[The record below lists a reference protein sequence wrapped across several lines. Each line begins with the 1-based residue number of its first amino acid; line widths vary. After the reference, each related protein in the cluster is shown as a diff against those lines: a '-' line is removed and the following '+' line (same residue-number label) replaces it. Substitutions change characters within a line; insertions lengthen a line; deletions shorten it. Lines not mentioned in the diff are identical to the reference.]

1 MEGGEGG
8 LSERGRKQPF
18 CRRVEDRIEG
28 TVQIESDK
36 SEGEECQH
44 ESVQSVSDER
54 VDQQTYG
61 GRLGGTKSLRKAS
74 KFDASAQSQR
84 AGDELGV
91 KNRPLACVRTSLLP
105 KKNGASQKK
114 KRLAARPFFWRQAWV
129 AAQAGIEISDR
140 P

>member
-8 LSERGRKQPF
+8 LSEGGRKQPF
-18 CRRVEDRIEG
+18 CRRVEGRIKG

-36 SEGEECQH
+36 SEGAKCQQ
-44 ESVQSVSDER
+44 ESVQSVPDER
-54 VDQQTYG
+54 FDQQTYG

-74 KFDASAQSQR
+74 EFDASAQSQR

-91 KNRPLACVRTSLLP
+91 KNRPLACVRTFLVP
-105 KKNGASQKK
+105 KKWGLAKK
-114 KRLAARPFFWRQAWV
+114 EKARGGRPIFWRQAWV
-129 AAQAGIEISDR
+129 AAQAGIKVSDR

>member
-8 LSERGRKQPF
+8 LSEGGRKQPF

-36 SEGEECQH
+36 SEGAECQR
-44 ESVQSVSDER
+44 ESVQSMSDER

-61 GRLGGTKSLRKAS
+61 GRLGGTKSLRKVS
-74 KFDASAQSQR
+74 EFDASAQSQR

-91 KNRPLACVRTSLLP
+91 KNRPLACIRTSLLP
-105 KKNGASQKK
+105 KKMGPRK
-114 KRLAARPFFWRQAWV
+114 KRKARAARPFSWRQAWV
-129 AAQAGIEISDR
+129 AAQAGIKISDR